1 MKSHI
6 FLKNAQPKKTKHRNL
21 LFQIDEKEL
30 VGGAGFR
37 AQRLVTTTGRD
48 NQLVQMEERRPLNQ
62 AGTTTNSKKR
72 ENGN

>member
-1 MKSHI
+1 MH
-6 FLKNAQPKKTKHRNL
+6 NPKKQNTGTL

-62 AGTTTNSKKR
+62 TGTTTNTKKR